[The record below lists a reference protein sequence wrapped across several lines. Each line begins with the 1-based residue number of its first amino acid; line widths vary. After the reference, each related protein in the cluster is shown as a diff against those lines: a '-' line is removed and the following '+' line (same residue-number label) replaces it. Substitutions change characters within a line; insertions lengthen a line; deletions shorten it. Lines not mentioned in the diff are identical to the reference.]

1 MRCRYFSGY
10 YIYLL
15 VVRHENVVRIICKDN
30 AKIMISA
37 QKMQE
42 SHIFFVSLH
51 PNLGNL
57 NKYVGLPQAF
67 RKDFA
72 P

>member
-1 MRCRYFSGY
+1 
-10 YIYLL
+10 
-15 VVRHENVVRIICKDN
+15 
-30 AKIMISA
+30 MISA

-57 NKYVGLPQAF
+57 NKYVRLPQAF

-72 P
+72 PKFMAGRVNSAFHFDYNELRLKRFEDI

>member
-1 MRCRYFSGY
+1 M
-10 YIYLL
+10 
-15 VVRHENVVRIICKDN
+15 N
-30 AKIMISA
+30 SA

-42 SHIFFVSLH
+42 IRSFFVSLH

-57 NKYVGLPQAF
+57 NKYMGLPQAF

>member
-1 MRCRYFSGY
+1 M
-10 YIYLL
+10 
-15 VVRHENVVRIICKDN
+15 N
-30 AKIMISA
+30 SA

-42 SHIFFVSLH
+42 TRIFFVSLH